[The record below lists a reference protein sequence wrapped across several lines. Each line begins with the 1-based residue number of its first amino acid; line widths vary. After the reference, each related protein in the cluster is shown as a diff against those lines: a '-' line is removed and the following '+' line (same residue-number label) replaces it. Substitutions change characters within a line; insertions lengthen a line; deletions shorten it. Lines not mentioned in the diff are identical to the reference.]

1 MTDTVKDI
9 STVKVE
15 YTGKLEDGTVFD
27 KTQDKPLE
35 FEMGKKML
43 LPAFEEAV
51 KGMKLNESKTFKLT
65 PENGYGE
72 RVEDLVKEVP
82 KEALPKEP
90 EVKKGMMLAI
100 QAPDGRKIPAVIT
113 EVGDKTVKLDLNHPL
128 AGKALNFEIKVVDI
142 K

>member
-1 MTDTVKDI
+1 MTDTVKDS